1 MPDGSFELPNNLKD
15 LCNSH
20 GFGAAYID
28 SLRAKKGANFPK
40 ALKEPMTKAKY
51 TQHQINDMSASIK
64 RNEAIIEKLQQYN
77 LMFQPKIEKTLLAAE
92 ETNARIDLFKKDTE
106 RAEKVMNEI

>member
-1 MPDGSFELPNNLKD
+1 MPDGSFELPDNLKD

-40 ALKEPMTKAKY
+40 SLKEPMTKAKY
-51 TQHQINDMSASIK
+51 T
-64 RNEAIIEKLQQYN
+64 
-77 LMFQPKIEKTLLAAE
+77 
-92 ETNARIDLFKKDTE
+92 
-106 RAEKVMNEI
+106 